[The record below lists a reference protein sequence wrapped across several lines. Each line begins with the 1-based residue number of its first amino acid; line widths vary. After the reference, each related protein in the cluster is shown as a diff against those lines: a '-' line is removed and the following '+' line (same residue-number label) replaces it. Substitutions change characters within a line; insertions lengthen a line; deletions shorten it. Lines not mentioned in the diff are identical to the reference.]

1 MHLDAMT
8 NLRRLVASVTGAR
21 KKLRLGE
28 KNAHCQMRHSART
41 SGESTECELTAA
53 VPDRNFANTSPSNV
67 SILAGIKRA
76 RIKGAKLTGEASR
89 MLEEMK

>member
-1 MHLDAMT
+1 M
-8 NLRRLVASVTGAR
+8 
-21 KKLRLGE
+21 
-28 KNAHCQMRHSART
+28 HCQMRHSART

-89 MLEEMK
+89 VVEEMK